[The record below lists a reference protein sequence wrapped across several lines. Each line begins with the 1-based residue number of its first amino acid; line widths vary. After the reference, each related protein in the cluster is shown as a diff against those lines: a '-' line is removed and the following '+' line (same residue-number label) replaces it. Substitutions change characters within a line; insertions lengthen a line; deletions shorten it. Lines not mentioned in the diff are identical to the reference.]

1 MQEGGRAGASGGET
15 EAKSL
20 WTVGSKKGPRCR
32 GPDPRAS
39 RSGNQDVG
47 REAEA
52 PACRW
57 ALSEPFFLSG
67 PESFLPAA
75 APAFRCQVWGPGG
88 VVGADCQVGD
98 SRNLAEQHPRV
109 GEASPRRGLS
119 PRLLPRRALQR
130 GWLPLRRGPIPI
142 GQMGKWRL
150 REGCDLTRVSV
161 EWNWAF

>member
-1 MQEGGRAGASGGET
+1 MEKLRPRACGRWAPGKDLA
-15 EAKSL
+15 AQ
-20 WTVGSKKGPRCR
+20 

-39 RSGNQDVG
+39 RGGNQDVG

-57 ALSEPFFLSG
+57 ALREPFFLSG

-75 APAFRCQVWGPGG
+75 SPAFSCQVWGPGG
-88 VVGADCQVGD
+88 EVGADCQVGD
-98 SRNLAEQHPRV
+98 GRNSAEQRPRV

-119 PRLLPRRALQR
+119 PCLLPRRALQR
-130 GWLPLRRGPIPI
+130 GWLPLRRGPVPI

-150 REGCDLTRVSV
+150 REGCDLPRVSV
-161 EWNWAF
+161 AWNWAF